1 MRLFGDTPMNGGSLG
16 EASLLHTSLADC
28 KVTFAKD
35 SFGTLLTKWYSYC
48 LVNVKTSPT
57 LTNIDLTKLAP
68 MPTVDRGGMTF
79 GRCNRHTDVFLTGP
93 SRQSPVPSSISPP
106 QTGFHFSVVSCSRP
120 PQTTLAFYRQLYTV
134 PISQKRLSFPGQPA
148 PRKRTVYVWG
158 DCVG

>member
-1 MRLFGDTPMNGGSLG
+1 MNGGSLG

-93 SRQSPVPSSISPP
+93 SASRRCRAPYRHPKRASISLLSPVRGPHKSPSLLSPTLYGAHLP
-106 QTGFHFSVVSCSRP
+106 KEVVIPRSTGTSEADRV
-120 PQTTLAFYRQLYTV
+120 
-134 PISQKRLSFPGQPA
+134 RLGRLCGMKS
-148 PRKRTVYVWG
+148 G
-158 DCVG
+158 DLR